1 MSLFLGKIHYWL
13 FNKILWFEKLE
24 ELIIDLAKEEGFDI
38 ESLREEIEGKYG
50 EKLPN
55 KPLEE
60 LIDTSNIHGWL
71 QNQIHSA
78 ERRMAAWTK
87 LLIEADKSNYAKLE
101 KVYSQ
106 QAVVAAKEIKD
117 AGQLPQT
124 PEQIFNCMNDYI
136 LDGMPCDRVNEVVVK
151 DDDKIEWVQRICVH
165 KDIWEEVGCKVDYF
179 YDLRNIWIESFVNEL
194 NSNYGYYVD
203 DSGVR
208 SIKRR

>member
-24 ELIIDLAKEEGFDI
+24 EIIIDLAKEEGFDI
-38 ESLREEIEGKYG
+38 ESLRKDIEGKYG
-50 EKLPN
+50 KKLPD

-87 LLIEADKSNYAKLE
+87 LLIEADKYNYAKLE
-101 KVYSQ
+101 KVYSK

-117 AGQLPQT
+117 KGQLPQT
-124 PEQIFNCMNDYI
+124 PEEIFNCINDYI
-136 LDGMPCDRVNEVVVK
+136 LDGMPCDRVNEIVKK
-151 DDDKIEWVQRICVH
+151 DDDKIEWVQRVCVH

-179 YDLRNIWIESFVNEL
+179 YDLRNKWIESFVNEL
-194 NSNYGYYVD
+194 NNNYGYYID
-203 DSGVR
+203 DNGVR